1 LISLTDICDSVG
13 EPEEGGCSNAR
24 FQASFKVRLGVVLRW
39 RFVRMGLSVE
49 TMLGDS
55 QTIGAQL
62 FLGVGF

>member
-1 LISLTDICDSVG
+1 M
-13 EPEEGGCSNAR
+13 
-24 FQASFKVRLGVVLRW
+24 VLRW